1 MSSLVP
7 RLPPSFLLL
16 EVCAANGGKLDG
28 ARGTRLVVS
37 DSAYVLS
44 CMHMPQA
51 AQALSQ

>member
-16 EVCAANGGKLDG
+16 EVHTANDGKLDR
-28 ARGTRLVVS
+28 ARGTRLMVS
-37 DSAYVLS
+37 YELS

-51 AQALSQ
+51 ACALSQ